1 MRLKPWQYSDPQNK
15 SSALVYK
22 YKHPGTVRGF
32 FYQGFIIMLR
42 ESILHNSTW
51 DPLGAA
57 RCFVLPQR
65 VVLESSGSL
74 PEKRANVFW

>member
-32 FYQGFIIMLR
+32 FYQGFIMLR
-42 ESILHNSTW
+42 ESIPHNSTW

-57 RCFVLPQR
+57 GASCFR
-65 VVLESSGSL
+65 NGSWWSRQAL
-74 PEKRANVFW
+74 A